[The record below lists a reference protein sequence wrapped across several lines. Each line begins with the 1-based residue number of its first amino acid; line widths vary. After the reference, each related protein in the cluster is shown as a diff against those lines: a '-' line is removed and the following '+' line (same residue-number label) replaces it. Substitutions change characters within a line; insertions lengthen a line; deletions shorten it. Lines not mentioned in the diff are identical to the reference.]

1 MDVIKVK
8 VKIVDVEKEKMFV
21 DDVDGGKRIC
31 EEVVVREDIQKDA
44 SLPRY
49 DFRGV
54 FILVET

>member
-1 MDVIKVK
+1 M
-8 VKIVDVEKEKMFV
+8 DVEKEKIFV

>member
-1 MDVIKVK
+1 MYVIKVEVEMWTLRK
-8 VKIVDVEKEKMFV
+8 RKIIV

>member
-1 MDVIKVK
+1 MNVEREKI
-8 VKIVDVEKEKMFV
+8 IVDN
-21 DDVDGGKRIC
+21 VDGGKRIC